1 MMYYRYKSILL
12 MLFFFMSI
20 NLYAQEKN
28 QTPDNEYD
36 VVVISKGKGSVLCNG
51 QYTVG
56 SDERAE
62 FKLKN
67 NADVQL
73 KFSTKEGYKLSKFTI
88 NGINKG
94 QNIGNNQI
102 TLKNISSRTVIV
114 ATFEED
120 DPVKLTIVSGAGGVL
135 YCNGE
140 SISNTK
146 KVINTKKNAEINLV
160 CKPQKGFEL
169 DKLSVNGILR
179 DVSDNTFSFEILRN
193 SVVNVAF
200 SPIQLQTN
208 NNKPKLKM
216 SVSGPG
222 KVTISGE
229 INGFVAG
236 DPKEPFRP
244 NKEEFYVTNGSYV
257 TLKFDPVQNIKS
269 FNIGYKDLTQTVK
282 SSGGVYTIGVTH
294 KDPERG
300 ETSVNVEFKQRYLV
314 EVSCNKYGFYKAYGS
329 LVESGTS
336 NSYIIDKDE
345 EGRLWLA
352 ANEHCHLEQL
362 LVNGIDMT
370 SKAITSHTL
379 AKGPSYDFD
388 LGVVKQ
394 NLKIVATFAPA
405 PLLTIVCG
413 QYGSI
418 DRALS
423 IGDMTG
429 YVHYSDPDYKINPG
443 TSKTFYEP
451 SASKSSSFYGKPWI
465 LRTIANVGYELARLT
480 INGVDVTSSVN
491 RAYSNNPRGKIEY
504 CYKSLGYIN
513 KDTRVEVSLKKIEQ
527 TQPTQPTQST
537 QPTQPT
543 QPTQQVYWVDLGTGV
558 KWATRNVGAD
568 KATDIGN
575 YYTWK
580 EANALEVSKGRLPT
594 HDEIMKL
601 INECHPKFTQKNGVN
616 GIEFFH
622 KSNRSISIFIPAGGY
637 YPEYNEPNKLTA
649 KSEEGAIWSS
659 SQTGATKKM
668 SEAAKEHTMNP
679 IWLIIGDAFSSEGFD
694 RSALAFSVKE
704 KIVKALDADIGARCN
719 VRLVLDK

>member
-12 MLFFFMSI
+12 MLFLFMSV
-20 NLYAQEKN
+20 NLYAQETK
-28 QTPDNEYD
+28 QTSDKEYD
-36 VVVISKGKGSVLCNG
+36 VFVISKGKGSILCNG

-56 SDERAE
+56 YDERAE

-73 KFSTKEGYKLSKFTI
+73 KFSTKDGYKLSKFTI

-94 QNIGNNQI
+94 QNIENNQI
-102 TLKNISSRTVIV
+102 TLKNISSKTVIV

-120 DPVKLTIVSGAGGVL
+120 EPVKLTIVAGSGGIL

-146 KVINTKKNAEINLV
+146 KVIDTKKNAVINLV

-169 DKLSVNGILR
+169 NKLSVNGILR
-179 DVSDNTFSFEILRN
+179 DVADNTFSFEILRN

-200 SPIQLQTN
+200 SQIQPLNNTVPV

-222 KVTISGE
+222 QVTISGE
-229 INGFVAG
+229 INGVVAG
-236 DPKEPFRP
+236 DPKDPFKP
-244 NKEEFYVTNGSYV
+244 NKEEFYVTNGSDV
-257 TLKFDPVQNIKS
+257 TLRFDPVQNIKS
-269 FNIGYKDLTQTVK
+269 FNIGYKDLTQTVI

-294 KDPERG
+294 EHPERG

-314 EVSCNKYGFYKAYGS
+314 EVSCNKYGYYKAYGF
-329 LVESGTS
+329 LVESGTP
-336 NSYIIDKDE
+336 NCYVIDKE
-345 EGRLWLA
+345 NGKEGRLWLA

-370 SKAITSHTL
+370 GKAITSHTL

-388 LGVVKQ
+388 LGEVEQ
-394 NLKIVATFAPA
+394 NLKIVATFAPD

-418 DRALS
+418 DRAES
-423 IGDMTG
+423 INKMTG
-429 YVHYSDPDYKINPG
+429 YVYSSNSDYTVSPG
-443 TSKTFYEP
+443 TYKTFYEP
-451 SASKSSSFYGKPWI
+451 SASKTSAFYGKPWI
-465 LRTIANVGYELARLT
+465 LRTTANVGYELEKLT
-480 INGVDVTSSVN
+480 INGVNVTSSIS
-491 RAYSNNPRGKIEY
+491 RTYSDASANKIEY

-513 KDTRVEVSLKKIEQ
+513 KDTRVEVSFKKAQ
-527 TQPTQPTQST
+527 QYQPA
-537 QPTQPT
+537 
-543 QPTQQVYWVDLGTGV
+543 QQAYWVDLGTGV
-558 KWATRNVGAD
+558 KWATRNIGAD
-568 KATDIGN
+568 KATDVGN

-594 HDEIMKL
+594 HDEIMRL
-601 INECHPKFTQKNGVN
+601 INECHPKFTQQNGVN

-622 KSNRSISIFIPAGGY
+622 KSDRSISIFIPAGGY
-637 YPEYNEPNKLTA
+637 YPEYDEPNKLKA
-649 KSEEGAIWSS
+649 KSEEGVIWSS

-679 IWLIIGDAFSSEGFD
+679 IWLIIGDAFSSEGYD